1 MGDKKDLFI
10 TVELGDVKNGKV
22 EITEEKFHFSGTKTD
37 GKKEVKYKID
47 FTFKNPVN
55 AKESIHAFKDREV
68 EIKVRKKDV
77 KADFWLL
84 MYSKEDKKYTNPPVN
99 VTGTYGEMRMM
110 MVKNLEWVI
119 SEWVECQAWVVV
131 EWVEWVEC
139 LVWALGES
147 SILKVMKTA
156 MMIYQ
161 NSKVQMVMLKL
172 VMLKLLKLMQRARK
186 MTKKKICLN

>member
-84 MYSKEDKKYTNPPVN
+84 MYSKEDKKIYKSACKCDWDLWRDEDDDGQKPGMGDFGIGP
-99 VTGTYGEMRMM
+99 GREFD
-110 MVKNLEWVI
+110 
-119 SEWVECQAWVVV
+119 SESDEDSDDDIP
-131 EWVEWVEC
+131 E
-139 LVWALGES
+139 L
-147 SILKVMKTA
+147 
-156 MMIYQ
+156 
-161 NSKVQMVMLKL
+161 
-172 VMLKLLKLMQRARK
+172 
-186 MTKKKICLN
+186 